1 MEALFPAES
10 EVSVDLT
17 VQAASLL
24 SETLSNQA
32 KKLINLSKNK
42 VQNVLEIQQQSM
54 VPPEQSE
61 IFFCVVHFQKQKLL
75 FCLEMHS
82 ICFIKK
88 QRSNRHSL
96 VISAVYTVT

>member
-61 IFFCVVHFQKQKLL
+61 IFFCAAHFQKQKLL
-75 FCLEMHS
+75 VRDALNMF
-82 ICFIKK
+82 
-88 QRSNRHSL
+88 
-96 VISAVYTVT
+96 Y

>member
-61 IFFCVVHFQKQKLL
+61 IFFCVAHFQKQKLL
-75 FCLEMHS
+75 FMNALNM
-82 ICFIKK
+82 F
-88 QRSNRHSL
+88 
-96 VISAVYTVT
+96 Y